1 MITNRNLNRWIGIGL
16 CIICFCLLLAIL
28 YQPSIEVSTSLEVP
42 LYETKLFNQNQ
53 VSIIDVQ
60 IEQSEWDEMIESA
73 LEENYVK
80 CNLVINGETYYN
92 VGIRAKG
99 NSSLSQV
106 ASDPDTDRVSFKI
119 KFDKYV
125 KGQNY
130 YGLDKFVLNNNFMD
144 ATSMKEYLSY
154 EIMDYIGVVNPLH
167 AYTQITVNGEP
178 WGLYL
183 AVEALEQSFAE
194 RNFGSDYGQLYKPE
208 TVGMGG
214 GGKEGGGKMERPDG
228 QEPIPGVQEM
238 PEGSQGQMGNGP
250 TIPAGGE
257 GQMSNG
263 PTIPE
268 DSEGQMGNGPTIPA
282 GGEGQESNA
291 PTIPEDSEGQMG
303 NTPTIPAG
311 GEGQMNNRPTMP
323 EGSQGQ
329 MMPSDFEGR
338 PQGNGGFG
346 GNGGGSDLV
355 YSDDQVETYSSI
367 FESAVFKTTSEDEER
382 VITALRNLNDGTD
395 LEQYINVESVLKYFA
410 ANTFVVNL
418 DSYVSSM
425 KHNYYLY
432 EDNGQLS
439 MLPWDYN
446 LAFGGFQAGTASSA
460 VNFPIDTPVSG
471 VDLSERPI
479 IGKLLEVEAY
489 KEQYHTYLQQ
499 IVEEYIGSGLY
510 AQTIKQV
517 QNLISPYVKED
528 PTAFYTYDEY
538 VEAVARLKQFG
549 ILRAESVKGQLNG
562 TIPSTTETQKE
573 KNHLLVDASLI
584 NLEVMGTQGG
594 GMDKDGGGRL
604 MGMPTDGSISN
615 KINQS
620 PVDQQKGGPMPNQI
634 PAKSDAS
641 SLMINVVAMTA
652 LLGALVYVWAFK
664 KRKR

>member
-1 MITNRNLNRWIGIGL
+1 MGISVITNRNLNRWIGIGL

-214 GGKEGGGKMERPDG
+214 GGKESGGKMERPDG
-228 QEPIPGVQEM
+228 QEPIPGGQEM
-238 PEGSQGQMGNGP
+238 PEGSQAQMGNGP
-250 TIPAGGE
+250 T
-257 GQMSNG
+257 M
-263 PTIPE
+263 
-268 DSEGQMGNGPTIPA
+268 SEG
-282 GGEGQESNA
+282 GQ
-291 PTIPEDSEGQMG
+291 GQMG

-395 LEQYINVESVLKYFA
+395 LEQYVNVESVLKYFA

-460 VNFPIDTPVSG
+460 VNFPIDTPISG

-538 VEAVARLKQFG
+538 MEAVATLKQFG

-615 KINQS
+615 KTNQR

-634 PAKSDAS
+634 PAKSDTS

>member
-1 MITNRNLNRWIGIGL
+1 MGISVITNRNLNRWIGIGL
-16 CIICFCLLLAIL
+16 SIVCFCLLLAIL

-183 AVEALEQSFAE
+183 AVEALEQSFAD

-214 GGKEGGGKMERPDG
+214 GGKEGGDKMERPDG

-250 TIPAGGE
+250 TMPEGSQ
-257 GQMSNG
+257 GQMGNG
-263 PTIPE
+263 PTM
-268 DSEGQMGNGPTIPA
+268 SEGSQGQMGNGPTIPA
-282 GGEGQESNA
+282 GGEGQM
-291 PTIPEDSEGQMG
+291 IP
-303 NTPTIPAG
+303 P
-311 GEGQMNNRPTMP
+311 
-323 EGSQGQ
+323 
-329 MMPSDFEGR
+329 DFEGM

-355 YSDDQVETYSSI
+355 YSDDQVESYSSI

-395 LEQYINVESVLKYFA
+395 LEQYVNVESVLKYFA

-446 LAFGGFQAGTASSA
+446 LAFGGFQAGTASLA

-479 IGKLLEVEAY
+479 IGKLLEVEVY
-489 KEQYHTYLQQ
+489 KELYHTYLQQ
-499 IVEEYIGSGLY
+499 SVEEYIGSGLY

-517 QNLISPYVKED
+517 QNLISPYIKED

-538 VEAVARLKQFG
+538 VKAVATLKQFG

-615 KINQS
+615 KTNQR

-634 PAKSDAS
+634 PAKSDTS

>member
-1 MITNRNLNRWIGIGL
+1 
-16 CIICFCLLLAIL
+16 
-28 YQPSIEVSTSLEVP
+28 
-42 LYETKLFNQNQ
+42 
-53 VSIIDVQ
+53 
-60 IEQSEWDEMIESA
+60 MIESA

-183 AVEALEQSFAE
+183 AVEALEQSFAD

-214 GGKEGGGKMERPDG
+214 GGKEGGDKMERPDG

-250 TIPAGGE
+250 TMPEGSQ
-257 GQMSNG
+257 GQMGNG
-263 PTIPE
+263 PTM
-268 DSEGQMGNGPTIPA
+268 SEGSQGQMGNGPTIPA
-282 GGEGQESNA
+282 GGEGQM
-291 PTIPEDSEGQMG
+291 IP
-303 NTPTIPAG
+303 P
-311 GEGQMNNRPTMP
+311 
-323 EGSQGQ
+323 
-329 MMPSDFEGR
+329 DFEGM

-355 YSDDQVETYSSI
+355 YSDDQVESYSSI

-395 LEQYINVESVLKYFA
+395 LEQYVNVESVLKYFA

-446 LAFGGFQAGTASSA
+446 LAFGGFQAGTASLA
-460 VNFPIDTPVSG
+460 VNFPIDTPISG

-479 IGKLLEVEAY
+479 IGKLLEVEVY
-489 KEQYHTYLQQ
+489 KELYHTYLQQ

-517 QNLISPYVKED
+517 QNLISPYIKED

-538 VEAVARLKQFG
+538 VKAVATLKQFG

-615 KINQS
+615 KTNQR

-634 PAKSDAS
+634 PAKSDTS

>member
-16 CIICFCLLLAIL
+16 SIVCFCLLLAIL

-183 AVEALEQSFAE
+183 AVEALEQSFAD

-214 GGKEGGGKMERPDG
+214 GGKEGGDKMERPDG

-250 TIPAGGE
+250 TMPEGSQ
-257 GQMSNG
+257 GQMGNG
-263 PTIPE
+263 PTM
-268 DSEGQMGNGPTIPA
+268 SEGSQGQMGNGPTIPA
-282 GGEGQESNA
+282 GGEGQM
-291 PTIPEDSEGQMG
+291 IP
-303 NTPTIPAG
+303 P
-311 GEGQMNNRPTMP
+311 
-323 EGSQGQ
+323 
-329 MMPSDFEGR
+329 DFEGM

-355 YSDDQVETYSSI
+355 YSDDQVESYSSI

-395 LEQYINVESVLKYFA
+395 LEQYVNVESVLKYFA

-446 LAFGGFQAGTASSA
+446 LAFGGFQAGTASLA
-460 VNFPIDTPVSG
+460 VNFPIDTPISG

-479 IGKLLEVEAY
+479 IGKLLEVEVY
-489 KEQYHTYLQQ
+489 KELYHTYLQQ

-517 QNLISPYVKED
+517 QNLISPYIKED

-538 VEAVARLKQFG
+538 VKAVATLKQFG

-615 KINQS
+615 KTNQR

-634 PAKSDAS
+634 PAKSDTS

>member
-16 CIICFCLLLAIL
+16 SIICFCLLLAIL

-183 AVEALEQSFAE
+183 AVEALEESFAE

-208 TVGMGG
+208 TVEMGG

-228 QEPIPGVQEM
+228 QEPMPGGQEM
-238 PEGSQGQMGNGP
+238 PEGGQGQMGNAPTMPADGQGQMGNTP

-257 GQMSNG
+257 GQMSN
-263 PTIPE
+263 
-268 DSEGQMGNGPTIPA
+268 
-282 GGEGQESNA
+282 A
-291 PTIPEDSEGQMG
+291 PTILEGD
-303 NTPTIPAG
+303 
-311 GEGQMNNRPTMP
+311 EGQMNNRPTMP

-329 MMPSDFEGR
+329 MMPPDFEGM

-355 YSDDQVETYSSI
+355 YSDDQVESYSSI
-367 FESAVFKTTSEDEER
+367 FESAVFKTISEDEER
-382 VITALRNLNDGTD
+382 VITALKNLNDGTD

-479 IGKLLEVEAY
+479 IGKLLEVEVY

-517 QNLISPYVKED
+517 QNLISSYVKED

-538 VEAVARLKQFG
+538 VEAVATLKQFG

-562 TIPSTTETQKE
+562 TIPSTTETQRE
-573 KNHLLVDASLI
+573 KSHLLVDASLI
-584 NLEVMGTQGG
+584 NLEVMGTQDG
-594 GMDKDGGGRL
+594 GMNKDGGGRL

-615 KINQS
+615 KTNQRAE
-620 PVDQQKGGPMPNQI
+620 DQQKGGPMPNQI
-634 PAKSDAS
+634 PAKSDKS
-641 SLMINVVAMTA
+641 SLRINVVAMTA

>member
-1 MITNRNLNRWIGIGL
+1 MGISVITNRNLNRWIGIGL
-16 CIICFCLLLAIL
+16 SIICFCLLLAVL
-28 YQPSIEVSTSLEVP
+28 YQPSIEVSASLEVP
-42 LYETKLFNQNQ
+42 LYETKLFNQDQ
-53 VSIIDVQ
+53 VSTIDIQ
-60 IEQSEWDEMIESA
+60 MDQSEWDEMIENA

-80 CNLVINGETYYN
+80 CNLLINGETYYN

-106 ASDPDTDRVSFKI
+106 VSDPDTDRVSFKI

-183 AVEALEQSFAE
+183 AVEALEESFAE

-208 TVGMGG
+208 TVQMGG
-214 GGKEGGGKMERPDG
+214 GGKEGGGKIERPNG
-228 QEPIPGVQEM
+228 QEMPAGGPGEM
-238 PEGSQGQMGNGP
+238 GNAPTLPEGSQGQMGNGLRMP
-250 TIPAGGE
+250 EGDQ
-257 GQMSNG
+257 GQMSNE
-263 PTIPE
+263 PTM
-268 DSEGQMGNGPTIPA
+268 SEGGQDQIGNESMIPP
-282 GGEGQESNA
+282 N
-291 PTIPEDSEGQMG
+291 
-303 NTPTIPAG
+303 
-311 GEGQMNNRPTMP
+311 
-323 EGSQGQ
+323 
-329 MMPSDFEGR
+329 FEGM

-355 YSDDQVETYSSI
+355 YSDDQVESYSSI
-367 FESAVFKTTSEDEER
+367 FESTVFKTTSEDEER
-382 VITALRNLNDGTD
+382 VITALKNLNDGTD
-395 LEQYINVESVLKYFA
+395 LEQYVNVESVLKYFA

-432 EDNGQLS
+432 VDNGQLS

-460 VNFPIDTPVSG
+460 VNFPVDTPVSG

-538 VEAVARLKQFG
+538 VEAVATLKQFG

-573 KNHLLVDASLI
+573 KSHLLVDASLI

-594 GMDKDGGGRL
+594 GMDKDGGGGRL
-604 MGMPTDGSISN
+604 MAMPKDGSISN
-615 KINQS
+615 KTNQRAE
-620 PVDQQKGGPMPNQI
+620 DQQKGGPMPNQI
-634 PAKSDAS
+634 PTKSDTS